1 MEAACASV
9 GVLDAGFTVEP
20 CPTMSRALD
29 KSEGTKK
36 TSNAQRPTSNPELKT
51 SEFTEASEFEIEHSA
66 LGVGRFLLSSLD
78 AHHALSHIQKYR
90 PPRQRS
96 RIWSLD
102 NFN

>member
-20 CPTMSRALD
+20 CPTMSSALD

-51 SEFTEASEFEIEHSA
+51 SEFTHASEFQNWA
-66 LGVGRFLLSSLD
+66 FGVRRWTFSSLFAKFHPCAFAPTKIPTSASAKSD
-78 AHHALSHIQKYR
+78 SV
-90 PPRQRS
+90 S
-96 RIWSLD
+96 G
-102 NFN
+102 